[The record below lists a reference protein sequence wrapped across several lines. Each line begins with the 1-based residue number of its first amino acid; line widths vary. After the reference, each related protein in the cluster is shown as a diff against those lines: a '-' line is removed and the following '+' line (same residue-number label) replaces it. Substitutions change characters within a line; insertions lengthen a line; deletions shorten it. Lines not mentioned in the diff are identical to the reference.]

1 MRSVV
6 LDGVAP
12 LDIPIGSDYGE
23 GVRNAF
29 TRMLLD
35 CVGDQACRDAFP
47 NLKTDFESLEQKLIE
62 PTAISYLNP
71 KTAELENET
80 IEREDLWGVVQQ
92 MLYSPISSSM
102 LPFVINEATQDNWAP
117 LMAWGKMGE
126 GTFESIP
133 IGLYLSIVCAEDIP
147 RIEPNSTF
155 ENQMGGNSVSS
166 LNEMCSVWKS
176 ATIDTAFFEPVSSA
190 IPILLLS
197 GENDPV
203 TPPKNG
209 EQALQT
215 LSNAKHI
222 IVPGV
227 AHNTLQTECMLNIV
241 REFMET
247 VEPEGLDLSC
257 VSMQKRPPFVIST
270 AGTMP

>member
-1 MRSVV
+1 
-6 LDGVAP
+6 
-12 LDIPIGSDYGE
+12 
-23 GVRNAF
+23 
-29 TRMLLD
+29 
-35 CVGDQACRDAFP
+35 
-47 NLKTDFESLEQKLIE
+47 
-62 PTAISYLNP
+62 
-71 KTAELENET
+71 
-80 IEREDLWGVVQQ
+80 
-92 MLYSPISSSM
+92 M
-102 LPFVINEATQDNWAP
+102 LPFVIHEAYQDNWAP

-126 GTFESIP
+126 GTFETIP

-147 RIEPNSTF
+147 RIERMSAF
-155 ENQMGGNSVSS
+155 ENQMGGDSISS
-166 LNEMCSVWKS
+166 LKEMCSVWKP
-176 ATIDTAFFEPVSSA
+176 ATIDATFFEPVSSN

-227 AHNTLQTECMLNIV
+227 AHNTLQTECMLNIMRRFV
-241 REFMET
+241 ET
-247 VEPEGLDLSC
+247 AEPEGIETSC
-257 VSMQKRPPFVIST
+257 VSKQKRPPFVIST